1 MNSEKLLAEAKEVVR
16 DLSVRELIEASI
28 RNGEGTFSDRG
39 ACVLRRVPIRDG
51 PRKIS
56 SLSIRP

>member
-39 ACVLRRVPIRDG
+39 ACVLQRVPYGTVPER
-51 PRKIS
+51 
-56 SLSIRP
+56 

>member
-39 ACVLRRVPIRDG
+39 ALRVTTVPIRDG

>member
-39 ACVLRRVPIRDG
+39 ALRVTTGTHTGQIGRASCRERV
-51 PRKIS
+51 
-56 SLSIRP
+56 